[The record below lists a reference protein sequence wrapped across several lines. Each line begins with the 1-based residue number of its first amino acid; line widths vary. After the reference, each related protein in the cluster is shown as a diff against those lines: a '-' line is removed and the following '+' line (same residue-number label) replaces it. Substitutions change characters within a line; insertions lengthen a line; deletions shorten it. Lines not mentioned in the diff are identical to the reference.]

1 MLPFNPTTHV
11 HPWDVLRIDQGIYGP
26 RSLIAFPYQG
36 DTWIT
41 DRFAMMRLDEITHA
55 FDDVVTPEGDFI
67 IRGQWMAV
75 TNSLSEEEAAAWYP
89 DPVTVHIKD
98 ARTIPGAHLDEV
110 CAAYIHHAATPKGG
124 PLPAADTIV
133 PYVVQILAAQRGWDV
148 QYDPTQ
154 ACAYAHDTHGRLRIV
169 TSVIRVDGTCADPAL
184 PLPRDIQWTPATRA
198 ALVRESRHRM
208 WDDHQDMPEAV
219 HATIRDV
226 TRIRPLVEALYQ

>member
-1 MLPFNPTTHV
+1 MLPFNPATHV

-26 RSLIAFPYQG
+26 RSLISFPYQG
-36 DTWIT
+36 DMWIT
-41 DRFAMMRLDEITHA
+41 DRFAMMRLHEIRHA
-55 FDDVVTPEGDFI
+55 LDGVDPEGDHV

-75 TNSLSEEEAAAWYP
+75 TNDLSEEEDDAWDP
-89 DPVTVHIKD
+89 NPVTVHIKD
-98 ARTIPGAHLDEV
+98 AATIPGAHLDEK
-110 CAAYIHHAATPKGG
+110 CAAYLHHAATANGG
-124 PLPAADTIV
+124 PLPAADAIV
-133 PYVVQILAAQRGWDV
+133 PYVVQILAAQRGWEI

-169 TSVIRVDGTCADPAL
+169 TAVIRVDRTCADPAL
-184 PLPRDIQWTPATRA
+184 PLPSDIRWTPTTRA

-226 TRIRPLVEALYQ
+226 ARIRPLVESLYQ